1 MNTAEP
7 ITHTHA
13 HTHTDKRAQ
22 LIPTTNA
29 RERTLLT
36 TFTAWNN
43 QQIGMTLGTR
53 KKNTGDASLGIGVKS
68 ILVTKKTCPETR
80 AE

>member
-13 HTHTDKRAQ
+13 HTHTHTDKRAQ

-43 QQIGMTLGTR
+43 QKIGMTLGTR
-53 KKNTGDASLGIGVKS
+53 KKKHRGREFGYRGEKYFSDRNVDKS
-68 ILVTKKTCPETR
+68 
-80 AE
+80 

>member
-13 HTHTDKRAQ
+13 HTHTHTDKRAQ

-43 QQIGMTLGTR
+43 QKIGMTLGTR
-53 KKNTGDASLGIGVKS
+53 KKKHRGIARTINKIS
-68 ILVTKKTCPETR
+68 DLRCALCST
-80 AE
+80 